1 MVEGRPGS
9 APSQPSQ
16 GHLLQGTFPL
26 EATLPW
32 ASSAPLCAPPAAA
45 PQPQPPCPCRLLLQS
60 ARLSGEATRTP
71 RAPAVS
77 LSLGQCPPRNHMGPG
92 LMWRF
97 QGEWG
102 PNQPQ
107 QRRGDEERPCQTHKS
122 PMALSAWIPAPA
134 GSEPAS
140 PLPPT
145 QPPSLNNQKQGSN
158 SQPPDSL
165 LSSPVGLGPTS
176 SCVFRTPRP
185 YSS

>member
-32 ASSAPLCAPPAAA
+32 ASSAPLHAPPAAA
-45 PQPQPPCPCRLLLQS
+45 PQPQPPCPRRLLLQS
-60 ARLSGEATRTP
+60 AHLSGGATRTP

-77 LSLGQCPPRNHMGPG
+77 LSLGQCLPRNHTGPG

-107 QRRGDEERPCQTHKS
+107 QGRGDEERPCRPTNLPGPSAPGFQLLLV
-122 PMALSAWIPAPA
+122 LS
-134 GSEPAS
+134 
-140 PLPPT
+140 LPPHCPHRT
-145 QPPSLNNQKQGSN
+145 AFTEQPKA
-158 SQPPDSL
+158 
-165 LSSPVGLGPTS
+165 
-176 SCVFRTPRP
+176 RE
-185 YSS
+185 